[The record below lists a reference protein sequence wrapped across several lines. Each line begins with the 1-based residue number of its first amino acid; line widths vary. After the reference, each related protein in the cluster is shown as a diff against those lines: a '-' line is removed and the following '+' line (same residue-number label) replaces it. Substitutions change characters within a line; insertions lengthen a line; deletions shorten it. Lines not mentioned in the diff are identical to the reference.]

1 MSSLPKTGGYQKL
14 CEYVGRG
21 NNEEWTDDDRMNF
34 SSFHLAFYNAYKALG
49 GLELKDIT
57 EDDALLLYLS
67 LYPYN
72 ESMEKLTG
80 EIKKDLEKIWPE
92 IKTLTVEEPVELLI
106 TPTTETS
113 MIKKIQSKKV
123 HKVAFVYDV
132 PPSKSDW
139 IYAQELG
146 AASIFWMYST
156 GRLRRRSLS
165 PSLMRKMRSYLRSFA
180 KRDMILFLQS
190 HQCLFVPAS
199 KWHRC
204 IQIQKY

>member
-1 MSSLPKTGGYQKL
+1 MHT
-14 CEYVGRG
+14 
-21 NNEEWTDDDRMNF
+21 
-34 SSFHLAFYNAYKALG
+34 KALG

-80 EIKKDLEKIWPE
+80 EIKKDLEKICRE

-146 AASIFWMYST
+146 REHILDVFHGEIEAEKFIAKPYEEDEELFT
-156 GRLRRRSLS
+156 GALRRG
-165 PSLMRKMRSYLRSFA
+165 
-180 KRDMILFLQS
+180 I
-190 HQCLFVPAS
+190 
-199 KWHRC
+199 
-204 IQIQKY
+204 